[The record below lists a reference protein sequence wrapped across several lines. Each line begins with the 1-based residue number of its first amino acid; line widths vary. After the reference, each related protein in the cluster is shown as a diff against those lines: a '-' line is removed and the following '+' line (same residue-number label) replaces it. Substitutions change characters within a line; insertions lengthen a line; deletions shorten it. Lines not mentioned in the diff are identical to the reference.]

1 MEIERYDT
9 LLTNGTI
16 TNLDALMVYVSNSG
30 MIYNQLFTCVAYI
43 VTGIGVLMTPT
54 IADTIVTAG
63 GAGAMTKMKWCS
75 TNKRRCQNH
84 HTCCQNGGASVAGAA
99 VKSAAA
105 GSPSGMVGSAMNN
118 SKNKNM
124 LIKNIEQRI
133 KSTKLFPS
141 ERWLLLSLSC
151 WRVSFSPTR

>member
-63 GAGAMTKMKWCS
+63 GAGAMTKMKS
-75 TNKRRCQNH
+75 AAGRISGGAKTTILPPKRRSFSSRCSSKIS
-84 HTCCQNGGASVAGAA
+84 CIRF
-99 VKSAAA
+99 
-105 GSPSGMVGSAMNN
+105 PSGMV
-118 SKNKNM
+118 KV
-124 LIKNIEQRI
+124 Q
-133 KSTKLFPS
+133 
-141 ERWLLLSLSC
+141 
-151 WRVSFSPTR
+151 